1 MKIIFNNEK
10 LQTLYEGTFKG
21 KPTFAFVKPIVTI
34 APFFIQINTFLYKNV
49 PS

>member
-21 KPTFAFVKPIVTI
+21 KPTFVKPIVTI